1 MVRLFKDNEFYKMSK
16 RVGNFILIKD
26 VVDDVGKDVLRFIFL
41 SKWFDIYLE
50 FDVNILKK

>member
-1 MVRLFKDNEFYKMSK
+1 MVCLFKDNEFYKMSK